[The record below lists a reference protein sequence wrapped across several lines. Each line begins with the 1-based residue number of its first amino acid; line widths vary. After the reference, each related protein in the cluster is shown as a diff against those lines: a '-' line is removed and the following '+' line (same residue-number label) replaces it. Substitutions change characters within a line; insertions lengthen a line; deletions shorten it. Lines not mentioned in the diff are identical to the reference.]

1 MEKKNIQVEKSM
13 KENLKIMNLKERE
26 NIYLHLVVTTVKIK
40 FKKKEGEFK
49 NGMFNGTGIFKYKDG
64 NVYEGGFKDNKK
76 DGKGKLLEADGT
88 SYDGEWKDGKF

>member
-1 MEKKNIQVEKSM
+1 
-13 KENLKIMNLKERE
+13 
-26 NIYLHLVVTTVKIK
+26 
-40 FKKKEGEFK
+40 
-49 NGMFNGTGIFKYKDG
+49 MFNGTGIFKYKDG